1 MEVQTG
7 PEKEINQQFEVK
19 LLQIVRRYNDD
30 AEVFDMSASVFDHS
44 TGMDSLDLAEI
55 FSWIEQTFGVS
66 PMEDQGLKYETWD
79 DLAQWVFDRLE
90 GRSPSH

>member
-7 PEKEINQQFEVK
+7 SEKEINQQFEVK

-79 DLAQWVFDRLE
+79 DLAQWVFDHLE

>member
-7 PEKEINQQFEVK
+7 SEKEINQQFEVK

>member
-1 MEVQTG
+1 LCVG
-7 PEKEINQQFEVK
+7 I
-19 LLQIVRRYNDD
+19 NDD